1 MSRFFHLAACLLLAV
16 VCTIDHADA
25 QLPDGSIAPD
35 FTATDING
43 VEHNLYDLLDEGK
56 KVILQFSATW
66 CGPCWSYHTSG
77 VLEEVYETYGPN
89 GTDEVRVFFLEADD
103 TTNDDDLNGTGTAT
117 QGDWVTGTPY
127 PIIDNAGSIFDEY
140 AGAYYPTIYTVCPN
154 RVLTESGQASFSD
167 HVAIF
172 TANDCSAATLAN
184 DPTLL
189 DVTSESVFCPGDAQ
203 TVTVNMMNLG
213 LENLTAA
220 TLGVFVEGEELQSTL
235 WTGDLETYGIAEVA
249 IDDVYFSGSSDF
261 TVEITDAN
269 DQNESNNSAPGFT
282 EEAVESA
289 MLIHVEIMVDN
300 WSNEIGWSISNDAGG
315 VVEAV
320 SQGGLTSGFEG
331 DVFEWWVTLPE
342 EGCYTFEITD
352 SYGDGINGSIWG
364 SIDGYCYVTSWWD
377 EANMAST
384 IYAYDGSYM
393 FESEQAGLSA
403 VATLPFGCTDE
414 SACNYNP
421 LAEED
426 NGSCTYP
433 GCLDPEAVNYDS
445 EAGCEDECI
454 YMEFTCDFIGSEG
467 WAELSSGGYPEHQQA
482 MHGVEW
488 VGEWV
493 LHVAGSV
500 VEPASG
506 VTYPIHHFE
515 WNAMDGMPDWVSET
529 NFELGDVGPSEQR
542 CISASGIPT
551 APGLHTLAL
560 SGELFISI
568 FGQPFSTGDYTFE
581 VELDVLANPD
591 PIAGCT
597 YPLAANYLSYATLD
611 DGGCLFPGCTDPEAG
626 NFSPIAN
633 VDDGSCGDGCTTEPA
648 AGCSTDNNGD
658 GVVNVSDL
666 LALLG
671 EFGNECE

>member
-1 MSRFFHLAACLLLAV
+1 MNRLFVLAAGLLLTVIFSSTQAL
-16 VCTIDHADA
+16 A

-35 FTATDING
+35 FTATGING
-43 VEHNLYDLLDEGK
+43 VEHNLYDLLDDGK
-56 KVILQFSATW
+56 KVIISFDATW
-66 CGPCWSYHTSG
+66 CGPCWNYFTSG
-77 VLEEVYETYGPN
+77 VFESLYADYGPD
-89 GTDEVRVFFLEADD
+89 GTDELRIFMLESDD
-103 TTNDDDLNGTGTAT
+103 STTIDDLYGTGTAT

-140 AGAYYPTIYTVCPN
+140 AGAYYPTVYTVCPN
-154 RVLTESGQASFSD
+154 RVLTESGQASYSG

-172 TANDCSAATLAN
+172 TANDCEAATLAN

-189 DVTSESVFCPGDAQ
+189 EVTSESVYCPGEPQ

-213 LENLTAA
+213 LENLTSA
-220 TLGVFVEGEELQSTL
+220 TLGVFVDGEELQSAL

-249 IDDVYFSGSSDF
+249 IDDIYFSGSSDF

-269 DQNESNNSAPGFT
+269 DQNESNNSVPGFT

-289 MLIHVEIMVDN
+289 LLIHVEIMVDN
-300 WSNEIGWSISNDAGG
+300 WPQEIGWSITDDSGS
-315 VVEAV
+315 VVESV
-320 SQGGLTSGFEG
+320 SPGLIGGAEG

-433 GCLDPEAVNYDS
+433 GCLDSEAVNYDPT
-445 EAGCEDECI
+445 AGCEGECI
-454 YMEFTCDFIGSEG
+454 YMEFTCEFIGSVG
-467 WAELSSGGYPEHQQA
+467 WNDFATGAFPGYQQA

-488 VGEWV
+488 SGEWV

-515 WNAMDGMPDWVSET
+515 WNAMDGMPDWATESD
-529 NFELGDVGPSEQR
+529 FELGDVGPNEQR

-560 SGELFISI
+560 SGDLFISI

-581 VELDVLANPD
+581 VELDVLANPN

-597 YPLAANYLSYATLD
+597 YPMASNYLSYATVD

>member
-1 MSRFFHLAACLLLAV
+1 MNRLFQLAACLLFAV
-16 VCTIDHADA
+16 VCTIDHANA

-43 VEHNLYDLLDEGK
+43 VEHNLYNLLDDGK
-56 KVILQFSATW
+56 KVIISFEATW
-66 CGPCWSYHTSG
+66 CGPCWSYFTSG
-77 VLEEVYETYGPN
+77 VFESLYADYGPD
-89 GTDEVRVFFLEADD
+89 GTDELRIFMLESDD
-103 TTNDDDLNGTGTAT
+103 STTIDDLYGTGTAT
-117 QGDWVTGTPY
+117 QGDWVTGTGY
-127 PIIDNAGSIFDEY
+127 PIIDNASNIFDAY
-140 AGAYYPTIYTVCPN
+140 SNAYYPTIYTVCPN
-154 RVLTESGQASFSD
+154 RVLTESGQASYDD

-172 TANDCSAATLAN
+172 TANDCSVATLAN
-184 DPTLL
+184 DPALL
-189 DVTSESVFCPGDAQ
+189 DVTSESGFCPGEPK
-203 TVTVNMMNLG
+203 TVTVDMMNLG

-220 TLGVFVEGEELQSTL
+220 TLAVFVDGEEIQSAL

-269 DQNESNNSAPGFT
+269 DQNESNNSVPGFT

-289 MLIHVEIMVDN
+289 LLIHVEIMVDN
-300 WSNEIGWSISNDAGG
+300 WPQEIGWSITDDSGI

-320 SQGGLTSGFEG
+320 QPGSIGGAEG
-331 DVFEWWVTLPE
+331 DVFEWWVTLPTE
-342 EGCYTFEITD
+342 DCYTFEITD
-352 SYGDGINGSIWG
+352 VYGDGINGSSWG
-364 SIDGYCYVTSWWD
+364 SIDGHCYVTSWWD

-384 IYAYDGSYM
+384 IYTYDGSYW
-393 FESEQAGLSA
+393 FESEQSGLAA
-403 VATLPFGCTDE
+403 VESTPFGCTDQA
-414 SACNYNP
+414 ACNYNP
-421 LAEED
+421 YAEED
-426 NGSCTYP
+426 DGSCTYP
-433 GCLDPEAVNYDS
+433 GCLDSEAVNYDPT
-445 EAGCEDECI
+445 AGCEGECI
-454 YMEFTCDFIGSEG
+454 YMEFTCEFIGSVG
-467 WAELSSGGYPEHQQA
+467 WNDFATGAFPGYQQA

-488 VGEWV
+488 SGEWV

-515 WNAMDGMPDWVSET
+515 WNAMDGMPDWATESD
-529 NFELGDVGPSEQR
+529 FELGDVGPNEQR

-581 VELDVLANPD
+581 VELDVLANPN

-597 YPLAANYLSYATLD
+597 YPLASNYLSYATLD

-633 VDDGSCGDGCTTEPA
+633 IDDGSCGDGCTTEPA

-658 GVVNVSDL
+658 GVVNVTDL